1 MNMYEEFLLKTKK
14 ELIGIALQLLNKPM
28 PEITEE
34 LFALFETTGNRVKY
48 EAVYFGRRKFLTV
61 FGCLALW
68 MKEDGE
74 ELFAPL
80 EKAVVYGKLEEILR
94 EIYGE
99 ECWALPAHV
108 NRKTDA
114 NWRNTVDLFAS
125 ETAGALVELA
135 CKLETELS
143 PMCTGMCK
151 VEALKRVV
159 EPFFAV
165 EPPFAH
171 WERCEHNWNAVCV
184 GNIGSAAIYLYQNQ
198 PNLLKEYISRVCDDL
213 TYYVEGFAEDGT
225 CMEGLGYYAY
235 GMGYFVNFANQIYE
249 YSKGAID
256 LLKGS
261 WGKFCTGEED
271 KRSRMAQWWSKCYF
285 ASGRSVSFSD
295 GSSRDKYRMGLGCS
309 LKHRFEQ
316 VQIPDVSLASSL
328 EEDHCY
334 RFVPMRMD
342 IFETKKLVESMGA
355 EGAYRPHSY
364 VILPSAQWC
373 LGNSENG
380 CFMAIKG
387 GHNDEP
393 HNHNDVGSF
402 LYGIGKELFLTDLGA
417 GEYVK
422 EYFSDGRYGIFC
434 NRSLGHNVPLICG
447 LEQKNGKEYA
457 ATGFTAVEEELV
469 GECSMELV
477 GAYDTCVVKRFSRK
491 AIFDKRNGE
500 LTICDAFEAS
510 VESAVVMENFVT
522 QIEPVIKDG
531 KVYLKGEENTCVL
544 MVDGPISTLHVSRE
558 MHSNH
563 QGQPEDV
570 YRIFFDIKIADS
582 ESVTIRIA
590 NLKL

>member
-1 MNMYEEFLLKTKK
+1 MNMYEEFLIKTKN
-14 ELIGIALQLLNKPM
+14 ELIGIAQELLDKPL

-74 ELFAPL
+74 ESFAPL
-80 EKAVVYGKLEEILR
+80 EKAVVYGKLEEILL
-94 EIYGE
+94 EICRE

-108 NRKTDA
+108 NRKADA

-125 ETAGALVELA
+125 ETAGTLVELA
-135 CKLETELS
+135 VKLETELS
-143 PMCTGMCK
+143 TRCIQKCK
-151 VEALKRVV
+151 EEALKRVV
-159 EPFFAV
+159 EPFFGV
-165 EPPFAH
+165 DPPFAH

-184 GNIGSAAIYLYQNQ
+184 GNIGSAAIYLYQDRTD
-198 PNLLKEYISRVCDDL
+198 LLETYIARVCEDL
-213 TYYVEGFAEDGT
+213 TYYVDGFAEDGT

-235 GMGYFVNFANQIYE
+235 GMGYFVNFALQVYE
-249 YSKGAID
+249 YSGHKVD
-256 LLKGS
+256 LLKGN
-261 WGKFCTGEED
+261 WGTFHAGEED

-295 GSSRDKYRMGLGCS
+295 GSSKDKYRMGLGCG
-309 LKHRFEQ
+309 LKSRFAQ
-316 VQIPDVSLASSL
+316 VQIPDISLASSL

-342 IFETKKLVESMGA
+342 IFETKKLA
-355 EGAYRPHSY
+355 ETLGEEGDYHPQNF

-422 EYFSDGRYGIFC
+422 EYFSEGRYDIFC
-434 NRSLGHNVPLICG
+434 NRSLGHNVPLLCG
-447 LEQKNGKEYA
+447 KEQKNGKAYA
-457 ATGFTAVEEELV
+457 AVGFSASENENV
-469 GECSMELV
+469 GECSMEV
-477 GAYDTCVVKRFSRK
+477 TGAYELCQVKYFHRS
-491 AIFDKRNGE
+491 AIFDKENGE
-500 LTICDAFEAS
+500 IIIRDTFDVSGEG
-510 VESAVVMENFVT
+510 AVVTENFVT
-522 QIEPVIKDG
+522 QVKPEIKEG
-531 KVYLKGEENTCVL
+531 KVYLKGEESTCVL
-544 MVDGPISTLHVSRE
+544 TVENLIPAFHVSKE
-558 MHSNH
+558 LHSNH

-582 ESVTIRIA
+582 ENITIRIFHQ
-590 NLKL
+590 